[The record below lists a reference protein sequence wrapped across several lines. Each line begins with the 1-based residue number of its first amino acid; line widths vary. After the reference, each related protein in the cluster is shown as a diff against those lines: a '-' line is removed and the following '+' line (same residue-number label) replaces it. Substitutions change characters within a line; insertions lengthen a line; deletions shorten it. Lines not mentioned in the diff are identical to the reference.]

1 MKRTVFISVLLLL
14 SKCLFAQLDGVD
26 VNGIVNNPNNY
37 LEKERQDIENT
48 LKSEVEAHN
57 KKQKSQQTQQQIID
71 NYNNMISNDGQ
82 RRMEYNN
89 NPQNYINRDLTNRN
103 SAQKLYNKPQEQR
116 NDMRLEPIHSDN
128 LNSKSLQYLR
138 EANREDFSDNH
149 DIGMGGDA
157 KVILFDAPTLDGYY
171 GEFNED
177 NVRRYLNAS
186 ESLAEYFI
194 ANPNDLN
201 SILFDEYARVSG
213 FSIDD
218 IINKMSNERT
228 LDETQALAD
237 FQEYRIIMM
246 ERIADEIDVIIDNSI
261 EKKEIDAA
269 ILAFDVYGTDEEGY
283 INNTNYKIIDLKE
296 LLDSKESCK
305 NPIYNLANSINA
317 CNMMHDGTGIHV
329 ELYYNDVTN
338 TYVISCAGSDD
349 PYDDWVLN
357 NAANALEGDVPQYMM
372 AKTIGDA
379 IKQIPQAER
388 EKLKIEVVGHSLGG
402 GMASII
408 GLTTGIETKTYNAAR
423 VPENFLK
430 DNGLYDKVNNGEV
443 QNIIAYHTSTDIL
456 TNTQNAIGTPAI
468 GISVDIG
475 DPATA
480 YEKTKSMVAGG
491 VVGTVVGNPA
501 GAFVGEMVE
510 GHLMGP
516 MVRSIY
522 NDKMAVKK
530 FEWDYMRSAQMN
542 LRNTVRR

>member
-1 MKRTVFISVLLLL
+1 M
-14 SKCLFAQLDGVD
+14 
-26 VNGIVNNPNNY
+26 
-37 LEKERQDIENT
+37 
-48 LKSEVEAHN
+48 
-57 KKQKSQQTQQQIID
+57 
-71 NYNNMISNDGQ
+71 
-82 RRMEYNN
+82 
-89 NPQNYINRDLTNRN
+89 
-103 SAQKLYNKPQEQR
+103 
-116 NDMRLEPIHSDN
+116 
-128 LNSKSLQYLR
+128 
-138 EANREDFSDNH
+138 
-149 DIGMGGDA
+149 
-157 KVILFDAPTLDGYY
+157 
-171 GEFNED
+171 
-177 NVRRYLNAS
+177 
-186 ESLAEYFI
+186 
-194 ANPNDLN
+194 
-201 SILFDEYARVSG
+201 
-213 FSIDD
+213 
-218 IINKMSNERT
+218 
-228 LDETQALAD
+228 
-237 FQEYRIIMM
+237 
-246 ERIADEIDVIIDNSI
+246 
-261 EKKEIDAA
+261 
-269 ILAFDVYGTDEEGY
+269 
-283 INNTNYKIIDLKE
+283 
-296 LLDSKESCK
+296 
-305 NPIYNLANSINA
+305 
-317 CNMMHDGTGIHV
+317 
-329 ELYYNDVTN
+329 
-338 TYVISCAGSDD
+338 
-349 PYDDWVLN
+349 
-357 NAANALEGDVPQYMM
+357 EGDVPQYMM